1 MDTSTYADKPGKRV
15 VIVAGEAS
23 ADHHGAALVEMLKQ
37 LLPETRF
44 CGIGGK
50 ELEKAG
56 VHILFHSSE
65 MAVVGLTEAVVRIK
79 TILKAARRLK
89 EVLREKRPD
98 LLILLDY
105 PEFNLYLAKFAKRLN
120 VPVLYYISPQVWAWR
135 KGRVRKIAR
144 RITRMAVILPF
155 EKDFYRRRGV
165 RVDYVGHPL
174 MDRCREATCLERD
187 SQEMPTFG
195 ADGPVIGL
203 LPGSR
208 REEIRNLL
216 PEMIK
221 AVEILKGGYP
231 RIKCLLPLA
240 DTISR
245 DFIRPFIDRSSVNIQ
260 IREGDIHGTLG
271 RCDLAI
277 VTSGTATLDTAIMAV
292 PMVVVYRVSRFSYL
306 AGKALIRVPFISLVN
321 LVAGKRVVCELIQDS
336 VNVDTLAY
344 EAGILLKNRE
354 LRERMKE
361 DLLEVRR
368 LLGGGGA
375 SKKTARIAVE
385 MMGER

>member
-1 MDTSTYADKPGKRV
+1 MDTSKSVEKPEKLV

-37 LLPETRF
+37 LRPGTRF
-44 CGIGGK
+44 QGIGGK
-50 ELEKAG
+50 NLERAG
-56 VHILFHSSE
+56 VRILFYSSE

-89 EVLREKRPD
+89 EILRQKRPD

-120 VPVLYYISPQVWAWR
+120 IPVLYYISPQVWAWR

-155 EKDFYRRRGV
+155 EKDFYGKRGV

-174 MDRCREATCLERD
+174 MDRYGESAFSEGNGQGILTAD
-187 SQEMPTFG
+187 G
-195 ADGPVIGL
+195 DGPVIGL

-208 REEIRNLL
+208 KEEIRNLL
-216 PEMIK
+216 PEMVK
-221 AVEILKGGYP
+221 AVEILKRDYP

-240 DTISR
+240 DTIPR
-245 DFIRPFIDRSSVNIQ
+245 EFVHPFIDAAPVNIQ
-260 IREGDIHGTLG
+260 IREGNIHETLG
-271 RCDLAI
+271 RCDLAM

-292 PMVVVYRVSRFSYL
+292 PMVVVYRVSRLSYL

-321 LVAGKRVVCELIQDS
+321 LVAGKRVVCELIQDG
-336 VNVDTLAY
+336 VTVETLAY
-344 EAGILLKNRE
+344 EAGILLRNRA
-354 LRERMKE
+354 LRERMKG
-361 DLLEVRR
+361 DLMEVRR
-368 LLGGGGA
+368 LLGRGGA
-375 SKKTARIAVE
+375 SEKTARIAVA
-385 MMGER
+385 MMEKG